1 MLHEAVHKNIII
13 CIFPFKCKRIPID
26 NPTGI
31 DHNIGLEE
39 AAMKLWMWS
48 VLVFFLVLGV
58 NELFV
63 IPAWVFFVIILP
75 LLIVGLVIV
84 LFYYNFRE
92 SLQITN
98 VPQYGYAP
106 RLRDLD
112 KIATYVEPLG
122 FRKIDQ
128 FYLKA
133 IPDSVTYVFKHEK
146 EPFYFCVYH
155 LGPKHAC
162 DIITRFEN
170 DYYLTTA
177 NTVDAGM
184 TPRPPKSFLQIF
196 ANQPYQTM
204 LSYHM
209 ESYRYISENGI
220 RVFDISEGEFR
231 YYFMKSY
238 REHAAYMKKL
248 FLWPVALIIRTIT
261 RPGKVYCRTIK
272 EQYPN
277 GIPRA

>member
-1 MLHEAVHKNIII
+1 
-13 CIFPFKCKRIPID
+13 
-26 NPTGI
+26 
-31 DHNIGLEE
+31 
-39 AAMKLWMWS
+39 MKMWMWV
-48 VLVFFLVLGV
+48 VLVALVVIAAGQMIKIPWGLFMIIVVPILTVGLVLG
-58 NELFV
+58 
-63 IPAWVFFVIILP
+63 A
-75 LLIVGLVIV
+75 
-84 LFYYNFRE
+84 FYYNFRE
-92 SLQITN
+92 SLQMEA
-98 VPQYGYAP
+98 VPKYGYAP

-112 KIATYVEPLG
+112 NAAAQVTPLG

-133 IPDSVTYVFKHEK
+133 IPDSVSYIFKHEK
-146 EPFYFCVYH
+146 EPFYLCVYH
-155 LGPKHAC
+155 IGPKHVC
-162 DIITRFEN
+162 DFITRFEN

-184 TPRPPKSFLQIF
+184 APRPPKALLQIF
-196 ANQPYQTM
+196 PDQSYQTM